1 MGQPEKSRTAQD
13 GELLRRLCDGDESAV
28 ADLAREY
35 GPRIQQMALRYLRN
49 AEDAEEITQDVLFKT
64 VEKVADFRGDA
75 ALSSWLYRVT
85 FNAAMSRLRQL
96 RALRGAEASGAAAD
110 TPEDTPS
117 EIPDWSA
124 MADEA
129 ALRGQM
135 RRRLALAVRSL
146 PPIYPRTGHSAGCS
160 RPVDRR
166 SEQCSTS
173 ERRDTQVPA
182 PSRAAAVAARALG
195 LRRRAQPAP
204 LVVAS
209 GRMTSSMSRPKT
221 PAK

>member
-146 PPIYPRTGHSAGCS
+146 PPIYRGPVILRDVRGLSTEEASSALHLSDETLKS
-160 RPVDRR
+160 RLHRGRR
-166 SEQCSTS
+166 LL
-173 ERRDTQVPA
+173 RRELSDFA
-182 PSRAAAVAARALG
+182 EGLSLHRSLSRAG
-195 LRRRAQPAP
+195 
-204 LVVAS
+204 
-209 GRMTSSMSRPKT
+209 G
-221 PAK
+221 